1 MAWVISHRYK
11 LIFIHIPKTGGSS
24 IACPGYKGVLLPYL
38 GETDIVRGSHPSAG
52 DLKKKFPD
60 EWNNYFKFAV
70 VRNPW
75 ERLVSSYF
83 YFLGK
88 IVGKDFDKKVET
100 ELGKKIAAFKNFH
113 AFCRNLNQLP
123 LDAHFSS
130 QLDFI
135 TDEDE
140 NVIMDKVCRLEKI
153 NEDFAAV
160 CSEVGLPNISLP
172 VKRRTRHA
180 HYSHY
185 YTAEAIE
192 NVRRHYARDID
203 ILGYEYEANTHL
215 FSRIKDRVLGAL
227 T

>member
-24 IACPGYKGVLLPYL
+24 LACPGYKGVLLPYL
-38 GETDIVRGSHPSAG
+38 GETDIVHGSHPSARI
-52 DLKKKFPD
+52 LKKKFPD
-60 EWNNYFKFAV
+60 VWNDYYKFAV

-88 IVGKDFDKKVET
+88 IVGKDFDKKKET
-100 ELGKKIAAFKNFH
+100 ELGKKIAAFQNFDD
-113 AFCRNLNQLP
+113 FCRSLNHLP
-123 LDAHFSS
+123 LDTHFSS

-140 NVIMDKVCRLEKI
+140 NVIMDKVCRLETI
-153 NEDFAAV
+153 TEDFAAV
-160 CSEVGLPNISLP
+160 CSETGLPDISLP

-185 YTAEAIE
+185 YTDEGIE
-192 NVRRHYARDID
+192 NVRRHYSRDID
-203 ILGYEYEANTHL
+203 FFGYEYKAPSHL
-215 FSRIKDRVLGAL
+215 ISRIKDKLMKAL